1 MSVPK
6 ILTLFIPEIL
16 SHPAIAGR
24 ARTLPVP
31 PVGRPV
37 GRRGKDV
44 GNVKASRSRD
54 LAQSRSSEDRS
65 GPFVGSFPVLGEA
78 HRGRSSGCACR
89 WRSRALEAADR
100 QTQHRRGFPE
110 TRHRDPGRKGRPT
123 LAGDP
128 SASSRGGLPGRQD
141 RPVCFGG
148 FSAPE
153 RDKAP
158 GSFRGSAR
166 GI

>member
-1 MSVPK
+1 MTMNARRFATATLGSTAFEPSTVTQPRAHPILSLISAMGRFMAPLSVPK

-37 GRRGKDV
+37 GRRGEDV

-78 HRGRSSGCACR
+78 HRGRSSGRACR
-89 WRSRALEAADR
+89 
-100 QTQHRRGFPE
+100 
-110 TRHRDPGRKGRPT
+110 
-123 LAGDP
+123 
-128 SASSRGGLPGRQD
+128 
-141 RPVCFGG
+141 
-148 FSAPE
+148 
-153 RDKAP
+153 
-158 GSFRGSAR
+158 
-166 GI
+166 